1 MQWMA
6 LGSFVQTL
14 ATEGQA
20 FSFDDLTKGGLREQ
34 AAGEEGRV
42 NWSILE
48 YRRVYCA
55 KSGWMIQLWTFH
67 QVSVPHRLE

>member
-1 MQWMA
+1 MDGA
-6 LGSFVQTL
+6 GILCRDSRHRGTSFL
-14 ATEGQA
+14 IRRLNE
-20 FSFDDLTKGGLREQ
+20 GGLREQ
-34 AAGEEGRV
+34 AAEEEGRV